1 MKIRATRLSLA
12 LMLAL
17 TVSPIVSAQ
26 DSLQDWGVVQ
36 ALTAGTELIIETKT
50 PETIKGKLSNVTDTT
65 LNLSR
70 DGKSV
75 ALDQQQI
82 HRVYLVD
89 KRSRK
94 RSALRG
100 AAKGALIGARTAS
113 EGKYVYWTSPKS
125 LLFGG
130 AVVGAVI
137 ESRNRKGQL
146 IYESK

>member
-1 MKIRATRLSLA
+1 MKIRATRLSFA

-89 KRSRK
+89 KRSRT

-100 AAKGALIGARTAS
+100 AAKGALIGARMSRGRSYSYLET
-113 EGKYVYWTSPKS
+113 PKTY
-125 LLFGG
+125 LLGG
-130 AVVGAVI
+130 SVVGAVI